1 MQRDRSTTVTETEQA
16 PECSEPIITV
26 AICTYRRYDLLPR
39 ALEALERQTIDPR
52 TFEVLVVDNTDDVEL
67 RQSFAATLA
76 GRQGVSVMFSDP
88 PGLSRARNLAL
99 ERCRTRYIA
108 FIDDDAV
115 PDSGWLDALV
125 AGFQVSGAA
134 VVAGPIDPE
143 WPVARPDWVPDK
155 YIACLT
161 VLDYGPQSRAL
172 GEFEFAYGTNM
183 AFETQMLRSAGGF
196 DASLG
201 RTGAKTLVSD
211 EEIQIQLELRRRG
224 ARTWYAS
231 DARVRHLVHANRVRR
246 NYFRSRMAWQAV
258 STLLH
263 DSPLWWADQ
272 SREELLRAAATLG
285 LEDAVARLLCSG
297 GSETFSAQ
305 IDFIYHLF
313 LLVLHA
319 NMEPDDVID
328 QLASTAATTLPPS
341 DREHDTAGLTTG
353 IGRLAMPIAAGTRHL
368 FLDAT
373 SSHAFLYDA
382 YGDLPGSQLLRLPG
396 NLWDARDRDLDELRI
411 LAGRGLQS
419 LVFLSLEAFVY
430 GPSWPR
436 FRRLLAE
443 VPVPVFGILHRFPW
457 DRQHAENLRE
467 VAKRVRVMVLAE
479 AMADRLAREHGLHE
493 IRYLPLHPT
502 HAAYLGRDAAPI
514 RNRAGAGQGQIV
526 FSALGEA
533 RKGKGIELFLDAL
546 DHVPNERRKEVF
558 VLLGGRAKDVTREE
572 VCARLSRSGYDAHV
586 ALRSSE
592 DPLNYAVLSE
602 RELGEFMNITDVGML
617 LYQEDQRNCMSG
629 VLPNYAWG
637 AKPVIATSNS
647 IVGRLTSQYNL
658 GRVIEHETPDEVAA
672 AMVCVIDEIKEG
684 TARRYRNDAF
694 RRSVE
699 RSAVIER
706 LADILADPLPPRTA

>member
-1 MQRDRSTTVTETEQA
+1 MDTSA
-16 PECSEPIITV
+16 PIITV

-39 ALEALERQTIDPR
+39 ALDALEKQTLDPR
-52 TFEVLVVDNTDDVEL
+52 AFRILVVDNTDDIPL
-67 RQSFAATLA
+67 RQAFAATLA
-76 GRQGVSVMFSDP
+76 GRDRISVVFSDP

-99 ERCRTRYIA
+99 ERCRTKYIA

-115 PDSGWLDALV
+115 PDPGWLDALV
-125 AGFQVSGAA
+125 TGFRVSGAA
-134 VVAGPIDPE
+134 VVAGPIVPE
-143 WPVARPDWVPDK
+143 WPVPRPPWVPEK

-183 AFETQMLRSAGGF
+183 AFETQMLSNVGGF

-211 EEIQIQLELRRRG
+211 EEIQAQLELRRLG

-263 DSPLWWADQ
+263 DSPLWWAEQ

-285 LEDAVARLLCSG
+285 IEDAVGRLLCSG
-297 GSETFSAQ
+297 SSETFSAQ

-313 LLVLHA
+313 LLILHS
-319 NMEPDDVID
+319 NTEPDEVVDR
-328 QLASTAATTLPPS
+328 LASAASATLPS
-341 DREHDTAGLTTG
+341 ADRHDEATGLTSG
-353 IGRLAMPIAAGTRHL
+353 IGRLAKPIAVSTRHL

-382 YGDLPGSQLLRLPG
+382 YGDLPCSQLLRLPG
-396 NLWDARDRDLDELRI
+396 SLWDARDRDLDELRTI
-411 LAGRGLQS
+411 VGGGLQS

-436 FRRLLAE
+436 FRTFLAE
-443 VPVPVFGILHRFPW
+443 TPVPVFGILHRFPW

-467 VAKRVRVMVLAE
+467 VGQRVRVMVLAE
-479 AMADRLAREHGLHE
+479 AMADRLAREHDLLG

-502 HAAYLGRDAAPI
+502 HAAYLGREAGPTRDRI
-514 RNRAGAGQGQIV
+514 GVRAGQVV

-533 RKGKGIELFLDAL
+533 RKGKGIELLLDAL
-546 DHVPNERRKEVF
+546 DHVPGERRKEVF
-558 VLLGGRAKDVTREE
+558 VLLGGRAKDVTRDE
-572 VCARLSRSGYDAHV
+572 VCTRLTRGGYDSHV

-602 RELGEFMNITDVGML
+602 RELGEFMNVTDVGML

-637 AKPVIATSNS
+637 GKPVIATSNS

-658 GRVIEHETPDEVAA
+658 GRVIERESPEDVAA
-672 AMVCVIDEIKEG
+672 AMLRVIDEIKEG
-684 TARRYRNDAF
+684 TVRRYRNDEF
-694 RRSVE
+694 RLSVE
-699 RSAVIER
+699 RGAVIGR
-706 LADILADPLPPRTA
+706 LADILADPLLPGAA